1 MEPELVSFFNF
12 LLDDATG
19 NHNPVVITNKHVVVG
34 AQTGKLFFTKAS
46 ETREPLDTEHYE
58 LVQNNFESLWVMHP
72 NNSFDLFAIPITFYQ
87 IEAEENGIKLFYK
100 SLGNKLIP
108 KVPPTC

>member
-1 MEPELVSFFNF
+1 M
-12 LLDDATG
+12 LDDATG

-34 AQTGKLFFTKAS
+34 PQTGKLIFTKAS

-58 LVQNNFESLWVMHP
+58 LVLNDFESLWVMHP
-72 NNSFDLFAIPITFYQ
+72 DNSVDLCAMPITSYQ

-108 KVPPTC
+108 SVAQLADI